1 MKYYITEDDIK
12 NIIKESVNTILNE
25 TRGVND
31 ELEAAA
37 DLLVRNIS
45 ANITKSEIHHD
56 KYSGL
61 DFYFMDTTIT
71 LYGQKTS
78 WLIKAYIFPETDKY
92 DDVIQEYPWINDC
105 QSTSDGEAIF
115 WGRVSFPIIGK
126 WIPKF
131 QLSDGIYHEMLH
143 LLKSMKAKKNVGN
156 EIFNAKAA
164 DTYYKGNELE
174 KDLGLVAYISRED
187 EQDAYVNGLYGQM
200 KAEFLNN
207 QNIDI
212 RDAFYESDLYKKYV
226 ELCQAEERL
235 LNVRGTD
242 ELSAL
247 INKWNIKDENGN
259 YVTYWNE
266 KKVFNLI
273 KQAKQRL
280 EKKTALVIRRFESQ
294 LYKYMGLKTRCP
306 NNLFNL

>member
-12 NIIKESVNTILNE
+12 NIIKESVNNILKE

-31 ELEAAA
+31 ELELAA

-45 ANITKSEIHHD
+45 ANITKSEIHND
-56 KYSGL
+56 KRVGL
-61 DFYFMDTTIT
+61 DFYFMAADSDLCGHTI
-71 LYGQKTS
+71 QWS
-78 WLIKAYIFPETDKY
+78 IKAYIFP
-92 DDVIQEYPWINDC
+92 QESDFNDIMEKYPWVNDC
-105 QSTSDGEAIF
+105 QSSTDGSSYYFGWITI
-115 WGRVSFPIIGK
+115 PIIGK

-143 LLKSMKAKKNVGN
+143 LLKSMKARKNVGN
-156 EIFNAKAA
+156 EIFNARAA

-187 EQDAYVNGLYGQM
+187 EQDAYVNGFYGQM
-200 KAEFLNN
+200 KSEFLNN

-212 RDAFYESDLYKKYV
+212 RDAFYDSDLYKKYV

-235 LNVRGTD
+235 LNTRGTD
-242 ELSAL
+242 ELKAL
-247 INKWNIKDENGN
+247 INKWNIKDENGS

-273 KQAKQRL
+273 KQTKQRL
-280 EKKTALVIRRFESQ
+280 EKKTALVIKRFENQ

-306 NNLFNL
+306 NNLFKL